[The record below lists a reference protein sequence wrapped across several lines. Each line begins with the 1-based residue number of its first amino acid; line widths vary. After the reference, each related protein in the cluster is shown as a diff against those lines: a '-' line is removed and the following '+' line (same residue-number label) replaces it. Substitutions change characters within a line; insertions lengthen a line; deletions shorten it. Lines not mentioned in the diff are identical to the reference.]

1 MHPALRD
8 IAAEWRDL
16 LVRIVAY
23 VSGIVLLA
31 AIVVDLMAETDPV
44 RAVAAP
50 NPANP
55 WTVASRP
62 TPAFSLP
69 FAEFDGFSMNYEIY
83 RHAEGGRRDLMNW
96 TAAAD
101 EARGGRAGR
110 MAHVQIYRPGLETEG
125 FDPAVTDLATRLDE
139 RDGNVQ
145 AAGVIATKLGAIPL
159 TSFDRRDGATVRQCL
174 GFGVAFDAPRMHLS
188 GWLCPSGNAQQVA
201 RTQIACAIDRLTLI
215 SAGGDMRLAEMFARA
230 DLKRGACGPAGQ
242 VMAQSSD
249 NWITSLQAPQ
259 LRGRLA
265 RD

>member
-8 IAAEWRDL
+8 IAAEWRAL

-31 AIVVDLMAETDPV
+31 TIVVDLMGQAHPV
-44 RAVAAP
+44 RAVAAA

-55 WTVASRP
+55 WIAASRP

-69 FAEFDGFSMNYEIY
+69 FSELEAFSMSYEIY

-101 EARGGRAGR
+101 EARGARV
-110 MAHVQIYRPGLETEG
+110 AHLQVYRPGSETGG
-125 FDPAVTDLATRLDE
+125 FDPAITDLAARLDE

-159 TSFDRRDGATVRQCL
+159 TSFDRPDGATVRQCL
-174 GFGVAFDAPRMHLS
+174 GFGVAFDGPRIHLS
-188 GWLCPSGNAQQVA
+188 GWLCPSGATAQVA
-201 RTQIACAIDRLTLI
+201 RAQIVCAIDRLTLL

-230 DLKRGACGPAGQ
+230 DLRRGACGPAGQ
-242 VMAQSSD
+242 VMAQSFD
-249 NWITSLQAPQ
+249 NWITSLHAPQ